1 MTQTD
6 ENDLLKSEQN
16 KTARSEL
23 TKVVREF
30 VDYSDW
36 CYLENEGNY
45 SIQKAQGN
53 TYITG
58 KKKSSVTSS
67 IFVGGLQFGW
77 NFDKFWG
84 GTKLWSKGFVDSGD
98 VNIVYDRSDESQK
111 KLRVEKHIEDS
122 QPQVF
127 ATIPLGSLTT
137 TDAQIEEIVN
147 DFWEFEDQINDS
159 KKEINDKISYKNQFS
174 NILLESKNIIFRGAP
189 GTGKTYLANEIAADI
204 VSDGK
209 STETKDLTDEE
220 KSRIGFVQFHPSY
233 DYTDFVEGLRPK
245 INDNGSMGFELQD
258 GVFKKFVS
266 QAQANLDNSQ
276 KSKED
281 IQKEATADNKMDAFF
296 ENIEFG
302 GDTFSTVNGSKFT
315 IAGVDDRHIR
325 IDVPGNK
332 ISDKVSLNIHELQSM
347 LTANQDFKQ
356 VKDVNVFFGKPHGTQ
371 QYSYDLALYKKIKIR
386 NTRPTLPTVPPKK
399 KNFVFIIDEINRGE
413 ISKIFGEL
421 FFAIDPGYRGTT
433 DGVLTQYANLHD
445 DPESKFSIP
454 ENVYIIG
461 TMNDIDRSVDSF
473 DFAMRRRF
481 RFIEIK
487 AQDNVGMLD
496 ELDEP
501 KRAMAIQCMQSLNNE
516 IACVDG
522 LNENYAIGPAYF
534 LKLQHLTFNALW
546 NDYLQPLLQ
555 DYVRGMNNEEGIMQ
569 KFEAAYTQGYQSVSQ
584 DNVERPADPDGNS
597 LEN

>member
-1 MTQTD
+1 MIQTD

-36 CYLENEGNY
+36 CYRENEGKY
-45 SIQKAQGN
+45 SREKAQAN

-58 KKKSSVTSS
+58 KKKSSGSSS
-67 IFVGGLQFGW
+67 ILIGGLKFGW
-77 NFDKFWG
+77 NFNQSWG
-84 GTKLWSKGFVDSGD
+84 GAKLWSKGFVNSAD

-111 KLRVEKHIEDS
+111 ELKVEQYVHES
-122 QPQVF
+122 QANIF
-127 ATIPLGSLTT
+127 ANIPLGTQSP

-159 KKEINDKISYKNQFS
+159 KKEIQDKVSYKNQFS
-174 NILLESKNIIFRGAP
+174 NVLLESKNIIFRGAP
-189 GTGKTYLANEIAADI
+189 GTGKTYLAKSLAADI
-204 VSDGK
+204 VSNGR
-209 STETKDLTDEE
+209 STATKDLTDEE

-245 INDNGSMGFELQD
+245 INDDGSMGFELQD

-315 IAGVDDRHIR
+315 IAGIDDRHIR

-433 DGVLTQYANLHD
+433 NGVLTQYANLHD
-445 DPESKFSIP
+445 DPGSKFSIP

-487 AQDNVGMLD
+487 AQDNIGMLD

-501 KRAMAIQCMQSLNNE
+501 KRQMTIQCMQSLNDAIVNVE
-516 IACVDG
+516 G
-522 LNENYAIGPAYF
+522 LNENYAIGGAYF
-534 LKLQHLTFNALW
+534 LKLKHLTFDALW

-555 DYVRGMNNEEGIMQ
+555 DYVRGMNDEEGIMQ
-569 KFEAAYTQGYQSVSQ
+569 KFEAAYNRGYQSAAQ
-584 DNVERPADPDGNS
+584 DNAERPTDPDGNS
-597 LEN
+597 H